1 MATAR
6 LATPRLV
13 KMPWALFNYFVM
25 MWVPIAISTTL
36 LAAWGWVSGTEQ
48 DLVRFVIFLLVLRQV
63 NIFTLSTLFHR
74 SYSHRQFDYHPILE
88 HPMRVWNWVWAGTGG
103 RAWSILHRWH
113 HAAADTEDDPH
124 SPTKT
129 GGNLRNITQQT
140 FKSYQV
146 CLHEPERF
154 RRFEYKLPDDRFEHF
169 VRWLEAKGVWGLV
182 IVRIPLILAI
192 MVPFLGW
199 AGALCGLPGIM
210 GSVWFS
216 TVIIVN
222 GLCHTMGY
230 QVMDSGDT
238 STNLFPVDLFGWG
251 EALHHN
257 HHYQQGRANYAITG
271 FEWDPGFWT
280 LWCLSKVG
288 LVRNLKP

>member
-6 LATPRLV
+6 LEQVRTQNIP
-13 KMPWALFNYFVM
+13 MALFCYFVL
-25 MWVPIAISTTL
+25 MWVPITISAGFMAIWNEVGS
-36 LAAWGWVSGTEQ
+36 AGINIAQ
-48 DLVRFVIFLLVLRQV
+48 CVIFMLVLRQLNV
-63 NIFTLSTLFHR
+63 FTLSTLFHR

-88 HPMRVWNWVWAGTGG
+88 HPMRVWNWVWVGTGG

-113 HAAADTEDDPH
+113 HAAADTENDPH

-129 GGNLRNITQQT
+129 GGSIWNITQQT
-140 FKSYQV
+140 FKSYQE
-146 CLHEPERF
+146 CLHHPEKYRK
-154 RRFEYKLPDDRFEHF
+154 FEYKLPDDKFEHF
-169 VRWLEAKGVWGLV
+169 VRYLESKGVWGLI
-182 IVRIPLILAI
+182 IVRLPLVFAI
-192 MVPFLGW
+192 MIPFIGW
-199 AGALCGLPGIM
+199 QGAICALPGIM

-222 GLCHTMGY
+222 GLCHEIGY

-238 STNLFPVDLFGWG
+238 STNLFPIDIFGWG

-257 HHYQQGRANYAITG
+257 HHYQQGRANMAIAS
-271 FEWDPGFWT
+271 FEWDPGYAA

-288 LVRNLKP
+288 LVRNLKA